1 MTHLLQGNLQE
12 RCIYHLIGFIQK
24 KLTSSMNTYFIRYIY
39 NYRHMQRKIRR
50 ETMSGEQR
58 LDKFLQQNGLIL
70 TAFSGGVVIS
80 QIAS

>member
-1 MTHLLQGNLQE
+1 MTHHSQGNYQQ
-12 RCIYHLIGFIQK
+12 HLSIILLVIK
-24 KLTSSMNTYFIRYIY
+24 SLSNTYSVKYVY

>member
-1 MTHLLQGNLQE
+1 MTHLLQGNLQK
-12 RCIYHLIGFIQK
+12 RYIYHFISFIYNIK
-24 KLTSSMNTYFIRYIY
+24 FSSNTYFIKYRY

-70 TAFSGGVVIS
+70 TAFSGGIVIS

>member
-1 MTHLLQGNLQE
+1 MTHLLQGNLQDQ
-12 RCIYHLIGFIQK
+12 CIYLSFDYTRIES
-24 KLTSSMNTYFIRYIY
+24 LLNTYFIKTVY

>member
-1 MTHLLQGNLQE
+1 MHLSFNWFHN
-12 RCIYHLIGFIQK
+12 IS
-24 KLTSSMNTYFIRYIY
+24 KLTSLFNTYFIGWIY

>member
-1 MTHLLQGNLQE
+1 
-12 RCIYHLIGFIQK
+12 
-24 KLTSSMNTYFIRYIY
+24 
-39 NYRHMQRKIRR
+39 MQRKIRR

-58 LDKFLQQNGLIL
+58 LDKFLQQNGLLL